1 MFNDEIEKVRVN
13 AIQSL
18 RKIGSLWTL
27 ELNAELLE
35 IALGALDDSDP
46 VTRHAMH
53 GLLKY
58 VFSKYNIGFLVHL
71 THSLQSRALD

>member
-18 RKIGSLWTL
+18 RKIGSLWPL

-53 GLLKY
+53 GLLK
-58 VFSKYNIGFLVHL
+58 
-71 THSLQSRALD
+71 